1 MTPPNVKDLLL
12 APRLDPE
19 QVISLLGPYG
29 FKEPAR
35 ADANLQAMA
44 EDAPA
49 RLSLADILEELL
61 DNVSRSADPDQAM
74 NYFERFARAAVNK
87 IHFFSYLKDSPRTL
101 EILAKTFGG
110 SPYMAEILI
119 RDPHYLY
126 WVTDPQIIHNIWGSR
141 KKREIEREFL
151 RSLKSIADER
161 KRLDYLRVL
170 KRRETLR
177 IGVRDLLRLCSIE
190 ETLTDLSNLAET
202 LISAAHWIC
211 SSALRREYGIPGKAF
226 GGFTILAMGKL
237 GGGELNFSS
246 DVDLIYLYASDQE
259 EVTEGAATISASE
272 YFRRLCQKITL
283 ALSEFTGEGYVYR
296 VDLRLRPE
304 GKAGNIAYSLD
315 GFDRYYQSRGE
326 TWERL
331 ALLKAWPVAG
341 DRALGM
347 RFLEMARPFIYDRP
361 FDLKALEEVR
371 GIKRKIDQQI
381 SIRQQGRQQRSH
393 NVKLGAGGI
402 REIELIIQALQV
414 CHGPRTPQIRERN
427 TLKAL
432 GALRDQSLISTEE
445 YETLTRSYVFLR
457 DVENK
462 LQMVNDA
469 QTHSLPIEGQELT
482 ACARR
487 LGYSGNELGAAA
499 EQFLRD
505 YLRHTSQVNSI
516 FEGIFSSTEPGRFHQ
531 LTC

>member
-1 MTPPNVKDLLL
+1 MTPQNIKDLLL
-12 APRLDPE
+12 APRLDPQ
-19 QVISLLGPYG
+19 QVAAMLSPYG
-29 FKEPAR
+29 FKEPDK
-35 ADANLQAMA
+35 ADTNLQALA
-44 EDAPA
+44 DDAPA
-49 RLSLADILEELL
+49 RRFLADILEELL
-61 DNVSRSADPDQAM
+61 DNVSQSADPDQAL

-87 IHFFSYLKDSPRTL
+87 IHLFSYLKDSPRTL

-119 RDPHYLY
+119 RDPQYLY
-126 WVTDPQIIHNIWGSR
+126 WVTDPQILYGVR
-141 KKREIEREFL
+141 KKRDIEREL
-151 RSLKSIADER
+151 ARAMRTIADER
-161 KRLDYLRVL
+161 KRLDYLRIL
-170 KRRETLR
+170 KRREMLQ
-177 IGVRDLLRLCSIE
+177 IGVRDLLRLCAVE
-190 ETLTDLSNLAET
+190 ETLTALSTLAEA
-202 LISAAHWIC
+202 LISGAHWIC
-211 SSALRREYGIPGKAF
+211 ASALRDEYGIPRRAF

-259 EVTEGAATISASE
+259 EVREGSATITASE
-272 YFRRLCQKITL
+272 YFRRLCQKITV

-315 GFDRYYQSRGE
+315 GFERYYQSRGE

-341 DRALGM
+341 DRALGL
-347 RFLEMARPFIYDRP
+347 RFLEMANSFIYGRP
-361 FDLKALEEVR
+361 FDLRALEEVR
-371 GIKRKIDQQI
+371 GIKRKIDQQMT
-381 SIRQQGRQQRSH
+381 IRQQRNR

-402 REIELIIQALQV
+402 REIELIVQALQV
-414 CHGPRTPQIRERN
+414 RHGAQIPQIRGRN

-432 GALRDQSLISTEE
+432 GSLGDQSLISAEE
-445 YETLTRSYVFLR
+445 CETLTRAYVFLR

-469 QTHSLPIEGQELT
+469 QTHSLPLEGQELN

-487 LGYSGNELGAAA
+487 LGRSDGELGSAS

-505 YLRHTSQVNSI
+505 YQHHTGQVNRV
-516 FEGIFSSTEPGRFHQ
+516 FEEIFSASEPRRF
-531 LTC
+531 T